1 MNDSI
6 KTYLN
11 RNWNQVKFDYIIDS
25 GSCYWWKEYINF
37 SVFLYDGTY
46 TNKID
51 IIEHERDKINPKRPI
66 GYKHYFKK
74 YEDWRNFDFKQ
85 FKLMMNDLELYD
97 KKLSIKKKL
106 NTIKKDF

>member
-1 MNDSI
+1 MNNSI
-6 KTYLN
+6 KAYLN
-11 RNWNQVKFDYIIDS
+11 NNWNLVKLDYIIDS
-25 GSCYWWKEYINF
+25 GSYYWWKEYINF
-37 SVFLYDGTY
+37 SIFLYDNTY

-51 IIEHERDKINPKRPI
+51 IIDHERENLIPKRPI
-66 GYKHYFKK
+66 GYEHYFKK
-74 YEDWRNFDFKQ
+74 YKDWKNFDFKQ